1 MLKREDVAAL
11 AVDVFQSRFSRAPCS
26 MGVSPG
32 RVNLIGEHT
41 DYNGGFVLP
50 AAVPCYTAVAWRPR
64 DDARVRVASH
74 LFDKVYE
81 AAADA
86 AGPLGDFG
94 DYPLGMA
101 RALGVERGF
110 DAAIAS
116 TVPLAAGMSSS
127 AALLLATARAVQALD
142 GPDCTSACMETARAA
157 RRAENDFVRV
167 PCGLMDQFIVSCA
180 RAGTA
185 CLLDCREET
194 WEEVP
199 TALNDARWVVVYSG
213 FKRELTGGDYA
224 SKVRES
230 QAAFALLAEDSD
242 ESPDA
247 LRILPT
253 DALADACR
261 SAAITD
267 DAARLLRH
275 FVTENV
281 RVGQMRAALLAGDAG
296 AAGAILSEGHRS
308 LSRDFRVSLPEI
320 DEFVRG
326 CDAARGVQG
335 VRITGAG
342 FGGSLLAL
350 VSDDDAVT
358 ELRTAAA
365 ACLPREHALL
375 EIPGFCEGATGWK
388 L

>member
-1 MLKREDVAAL
+1 MLKPEDVAAL
-11 AVDVFQSRFSRAPCS
+11 AVDVFQSRFS
-26 MGVSPG
+26 GVPGSLGLSPG

-50 AAVPCYTAVAWRPR
+50 AAVPYYTTVAWRPR

-74 LFDKVYE
+74 MFDEVYE

-101 RALGVERGF
+101 QALGVERGF

-127 AALLLATARAVQALD
+127 AALLLATARAVLAQD
-142 GPDCTSACMETARAA
+142 EPDCALSCMEIARAA
-157 RRAENDFVRV
+157 RRAENDFVGV

-180 RAGTA
+180 SAGKA
-185 CLLDCREET
+185 CLLDCRDET

-199 TALNDARWVVVYSG
+199 AVLKDARWVVVYSG
-213 FKRELTGGDYA
+213 FQRELTGGDYA

-230 QAAFALLAEDSD
+230 QAAMAVLAEDSN

-247 LRILPT
+247 LRILPV

-261 SAAITD
+261 RAAIAD

-281 RVGQMRAALLAGDAG
+281 RVARMRAALLAGDAA
-296 AAGAILSEGHRS
+296 AAGAILTEGHWS

-320 DEFVRG
+320 DEFVRN
-326 CDAARGVQG
+326 CDAVRGVLG

-375 EIPGFCEGATGWK
+375 EIPGFCEGAMGWK

>member
-1 MLKREDVAAL
+1 MLKREDMAAL
-11 AVDVFQSRFSRAPCS
+11 AADVFQSRFSRAPS
-26 MGVSPG
+26 SIGISPG

-50 AAVPCYTAVAWRPR
+50 AAVPYFTAVAWRSR
-64 DDARVRVASH
+64 DDGYVRVVSH

-81 AAADA
+81 SAADA

-110 DAAIAS
+110 DVAIAS

-127 AALLLATARAVQALD
+127 AALLLATGRAILALED
-142 GPDCTSACMETARAA
+142 PGCASTGMETARAA
-157 RRAENDFVRV
+157 RRAENDFVGV

-185 CLLDCREET
+185 CLLDCRDET
-194 WEEVP
+194 WLEVP
-199 TALNDARWVVVYSG
+199 ADLKDARWVVVYSG
-213 FKRELTGGDYA
+213 FQRELTGGDYA

-230 QAAFALLAEDSD
+230 QAAMAVLAENSN

-247 LRILPT
+247 LRVLPT

-261 SAAITD
+261 RAAIAD

-281 RVGQMRAALLAGDAG
+281 RVGRMRASLLAGDGA
-296 AAGAILSEGHRS
+296 AAGAILTEGHWS

-326 CDAARGVQG
+326 CDAVPGILG

-350 VSDDDAVT
+350 VSDDDAAA
-358 ELRTAAA
+358 ELRTAAE
-365 ACLPREHALL
+365 ACLPKEHALL
-375 EIPGFCEGATGWK
+375 GIPGFCEGATGWK